1 MTIED
6 PHSPTR
12 PPHSGRVRVLTT
24 GSTAEEQFTAFAA
37 SSIAGLTRIAVM
49 LCGDEHRAHDL
60 VQVALERTYRAWDR
74 VGDGEPYAYARR
86 VIATAR
92 IDTWR
97 RTRRD
102 VSADPQQLRGAT
114 VPDSTESLLHRD
126 ELVRALRTLPPAQRR
141 VVVLRYL
148 LDQTEAQTAAELGI
162 SVGAVKSATSRGL
175 VKLRGVLDADLRAP
189 EPVPTPVPGEEE
201 GRAMAQR
208 AVRHEKRRRVALAAG
223 SAALAVVLLVA
234 GLWAVTG
241 PLQSAPVLPGET
253 PSVLSTPNPVWE
265 DPPPYQPVSTPPG
278 SWTDETVG
286 RLRLAVPSD
295 WTNDSADQA
304 AGRGSWFD
312 GPASVPYDRA
322 ELTIYRQAERYP
334 WDKTAEPAPEVAGV
348 DDVAG
353 AASVLVVRE
362 DLVNDDDEPV
372 YNTVVEVVLDDGGVY
387 ILQYTAPD
395 DGTQQELLGA
405 ILGSLAV
412 EPS

>member
-12 PPHSGRVRVLTT
+12 PLGAGRVRVLTT
-24 GSTAEEQFTAFAA
+24 GSNAEEQFTAFAA
-37 SSIAGLTRIAVM
+37 SSIAGLTRIAIM

-141 VVVLRYL
+141 VIVLRYL

-175 VKLRGVLDADLRAP
+175 VKLRGVLDGDLRTP
-189 EPVPTPVPGEEE
+189 EPTPIPGAED

-208 AVRHEKRRRVALAAG
+208 AVRHEKRRRVVLAAS

-234 GLWAVTG
+234 GLWAATG
-241 PLQSAPVLPGET
+241 PLQSAPVLPGD
-253 PSVLSTPNPVWE
+253 PPGILNTPNPVWD
-265 DPPPYQPVSTPPG
+265 DPPLYQPVSTPPG
-278 SWTDETVG
+278 SWSEETVG
-286 RLRLAVPSD
+286 RLRLAVPSG
-295 WTNDSADQA
+295 WTNDSADRS
-304 AGRGSWFD
+304 AGHGGWFD
-312 GPASVPYDRA
+312 GPTTVPYDRA
-322 ELTIYRQAERYP
+322 ELNIYNQAERYP
-334 WDKTAEPAPEVAGV
+334 WDKSEEPGPEVARV

-353 AASVLVVRE
+353 AASVLVVRD
-362 DLVNDDDEPV
+362 DLSDDNGEPV
-372 YNTVVEVVLDDGGVY
+372 YSAVVEVVLDGGGVY
-387 ILQYTAPD
+387 ILEYTAPD
-395 DGTQQELLGA
+395 DGTQQQLLGT
-405 ILGSLAV
+405 ILGSLTV

>member
-12 PPHSGRVRVLTT
+12 PPGAGRVRVLTT
-24 GSTAEEQFTAFAA
+24 GSTAEEQFTTFAA

-102 VSADPQQLRGAT
+102 ISADPQQLRGAR

-175 VKLRGVLDADLRAP
+175 VKLRGVLDGDLRAP
-189 EPVPTPVPGEEE
+189 EPVLAPLLGAED

-208 AVRHEKRRRVALAAG
+208 AVRHEKRRRVVLAAG
-223 SAALAVVLLVA
+223 SAALAIVLLVA

-241 PLQSAPVLPGET
+241 PLQSAPVLPADP
-253 PSVLSTPNPVWE
+253 PSILDTPNPVWD
-265 DPPPYQPVSTPPG
+265 DPPRYQPVSTPPG
-278 SWTDETVG
+278 SWAEETVG
-286 RLRLAVPSD
+286 RLRLAIPSG
-295 WTNDSADQA
+295 WTNESADQTN
-304 AGRGSWFD
+304 GRGSWSD
-312 GPASVPYDRA
+312 GPTAVPYDRA
-322 ELTIYRQAERYP
+322 ELFVYSQAERYP
-334 WDKTAEPAPEVAGV
+334 WDKTEEPGPEVASV
-348 DDVAG
+348 DGIAG

-372 YNTVVEVVLDDGGVY
+372 YKAVVEVVLDGGGVY
-387 ILQYTAPD
+387 ILEYTAPD
-395 DGTQQELLGA
+395 DGTQQQFLGT

>member
-12 PPHSGRVRVLTT
+12 PPGAGRVRVLTT

-37 SSIAGLTRIAVM
+37 ASIAGLTRIAIM

-126 ELVRALRTLPPAQRR
+126 ELVRALRTLPPGQRR
-141 VVVLRYL
+141 VIVLRYL

-162 SVGAVKSATSRGL
+162 SLGAVKSATSRGL
-175 VKLRGVLDADLRAP
+175 VKLRGVLDGELRAP
-189 EPVPTPVPGEEE
+189 EPVPTPIPGAED

-208 AVRHEKRRRVALAAG
+208 AVRHEKRRRVVLAAG

-241 PLQSAPVLPGET
+241 PLQSAPVLPGEP
-253 PSVLSTPNPVWE
+253 PSILRTLNPVWD
-265 DPPPYQPVSTPPG
+265 DPPQYEPVSTPPG
-278 SWTDETVG
+278 SWAEETVG
-286 RLRLAVPSD
+286 RLRLAVPSG

-304 AGRGSWFD
+304 TGRGGWFD
-312 GPASVPYDRA
+312 GPTTVPYDRA
-322 ELTIYRQAERYP
+322 ELNIYRQAERYA
-334 WDKTAEPAPEVAGV
+334 WDKTAEPAPEVTSV

-362 DLVNDDDEPV
+362 GLTSDEGEPV
-372 YNTVVEVVLDDGGVY
+372 YDAVVEVVLDGGGVY
-387 ILQYTAPD
+387 ILEYTAPD
-395 DGTQQELLGA
+395 DGTQQQLLGT

-412 EPS
+412 EPA